1 MNDWK
6 WRRRFKIFTHLE
18 SELRFMKRRDWYFSY
33 RVIEKLRG
41 GGKYFQF
48 GKNLFTKGMDIE

>member
-18 SELRFMKRRDWYFSY
+18 SELRFMKRRNWYFSCNLKTWGEEG
-33 RVIEKLRG
+33 R
-41 GGKYFQF
+41 KYFQF